1 MPHDPQH
8 APLDDRLRIQ
18 HMLDAARHIVSF
30 VDGRS
35 RADLDTDAML
45 VRALMNAVQEIGEA
59 AARTTDAGRSCAPDV
74 PWGQIV
80 AMRHVLVHVYWG
92 VDRDRL
98 WKTATEDVPVLIAA
112 LERATV
118 DWPLPTPPPPEESR
132 EQP

>member
-1 MPHDPQH
+1 MPRDPQRF
-8 APLDDRLRIQ
+8 PLDDRLRMQ
-18 HMLDAARHIVSF
+18 HMLDASRHVMLFIN
-30 VDGRS
+30 DRS
-35 RADLDTDAML
+35 RSDLDSDAML

-59 AARTTDAGRSCAPDV
+59 AARISEAGRERAPDV

-112 LERATV
+112 LEQATA
-118 DWPLPTPPPPEESR
+118 DWPLTESP
-132 EQP
+132 QD